1 MPSQTLEIINK
12 RGLHARAAAKLA
24 TLANQFQAQVQAR
37 VGEGAEAYDAER
49 MRGVLQLVAEKC
61 GWAQRSR
68 LPKRLLRTRRLRQQ
82 MTALNLS
89 AKTRLRTWPR
99 NPR

>member
-37 VGEGAEAYDAER
+37 VGEGNWVDAKSVMSLMLLAASQGTR
-49 MRGVLQLVAEKC
+49 LQVSTQGEDEQPALDAISALVADYFEE
-61 GWAQRSR
+61 GE
-68 LPKRLLRTRRLRQQ
+68 
-82 MTALNLS
+82 
-89 AKTRLRTWPR
+89 
-99 NPR
+99 